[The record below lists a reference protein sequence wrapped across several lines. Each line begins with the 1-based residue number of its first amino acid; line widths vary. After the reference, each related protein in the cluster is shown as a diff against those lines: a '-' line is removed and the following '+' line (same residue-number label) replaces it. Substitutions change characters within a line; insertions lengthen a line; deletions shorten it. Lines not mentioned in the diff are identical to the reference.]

1 MIDPLAQL
9 SNTPNSLQD
18 EANYGKGKI
27 GGDRAGYEPGGKAK

>member
-9 SNTPNSLQD
+9 SNTANSLQD

-27 GGDRAGYEPGGKAK
+27 GGDRTGY